1 MKKILM
7 TAALFAGLAGA
18 ASAADILIYTGGGE
32 GKSGAG
38 STYHEG
44 IGQGVADYLEDIA
57 KEYGY
62 GIRLVPSNGAVDNAN
77 KVGASKGNIV
87 LGIGQGGLE
96 YAAVKSGKTK
106 IVRKDLP
113 GECAMAFTKEPRIG
127 DWGDVTVN
135 ADRVTWVVPKD
146 SGSEAFIE
154 KLYAEDEKFVG
165 KKPTFQYVSGSEN
178 IVATV
183 NNPANRGTV
192 GFFYAYPNPTS
203 GLVQSASKADMKIF
217 GVLSPDVAKGD
228 SAYYL
233 NRTAPY
239 ELAWFGFGETKT
251 TRAMC
256 SKALL
261 FVNDIEKIEDT
272 WAAADARAILT
283 ALETAPA
290 DAFTP
295 TSGSLAKLMTK
306 IESMSEEYGV
316 SDMVKDLEAQVDKVR
331 N

>member
-1 MKKILM
+1 MKKLLM
-7 TAALFAGLAGA
+7 TAALSLGLAGA
-18 ASAADILIYTGGGE
+18 ASAADIVIYTGGGE
-32 GKSGAG
+32 GKSGEG

-44 IGQGVADYLEDIA
+44 IGQGVADFLEDIA

-77 KVGASKGNIV
+77 KVGASTGNIV

-96 YAAVKSGKTK
+96 YAAVKSGKTT

-113 GECAMAFTKEPRIG
+113 GECAIAFTKEPRIG
-127 DWGDVTVN
+127 DWGDVTAN
-135 ADRVTWVVPKD
+135 AARVTWVVPEN
-146 SGSEAFIE
+146 SGSEAFIN
-154 KLYAEDEKFVG
+154 KLYAEDSNFAG
-165 KKPTFQYVSGSEN
+165 KTPTFKYVSGSEQ
-178 IVATV
+178 IAATV
-183 NNPANRGTV
+183 GNPANRGTV
-192 GFFYAYPNPTS
+192 GFFYAYPNPTT
-203 GLVQSASKADMKIF
+203 GLVNAAAKADMKIF

-233 NRTAPY
+233 NRKAPY
-239 ELAWFGFGETKT
+239 ELAWFGLGETKT

-261 FVNDIEKIEDT
+261 FVNDISKIQDT

-283 ALETAPA
+283 ALEEAPA

-295 TSGSLAKLMTK
+295 TSGRMAKLMTK
-306 IESMSEEYGV
+306 IESMSEEFGV
-316 SDMVKDLEAQVDKVR
+316 NDMVSDLEAQVDKVR